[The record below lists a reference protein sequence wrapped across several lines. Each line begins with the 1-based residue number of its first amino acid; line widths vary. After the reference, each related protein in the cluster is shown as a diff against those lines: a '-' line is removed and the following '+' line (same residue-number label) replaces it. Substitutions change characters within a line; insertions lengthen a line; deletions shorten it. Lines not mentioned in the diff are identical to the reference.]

1 MDALEYIIEVTVCS
15 GLFLALYRWL
25 ISGKTGYR
33 ICRMYILTAMTASA
47 VIPALD
53 IPVYSPDTESPA
65 LVAALEVHM
74 HNRAAGLPADEQLSE
89 VEETGTGTSWQ
100 DGTIPAVIK
109 ILYISVSALMLLL
122 MVYNTLRLYRLQRRC
137 RMTRLQEYL
146 LAEGPD
152 IKSPFSFLD
161 TIFIGTG
168 SGYTEAELDMV
179 IAHEAS
185 HIRHRHSCEKLVMAA
200 LRSAL
205 WTNPFFW
212 MAEKDLAEVHEWEA
226 DMDVLST
233 GAGLTEY
240 RTAILRQI
248 FGHCPD
254 MSCGL
259 GNRIT
264 SKRFIMM
271 TNTPHGRHAWLR
283 PAAALPIFTA
293 ALLIFGCGA
302 RSQARLKAELLV
314 SPAKDTAALAVPVH
328 AEDSC
333 IVIKVTENNGTT
345 DISVDGQ
352 HCTLDELQG
361 IIESKTS
368 SEEDWTVQIVVSGNV
383 TAGFI
388 TDIKEI
394 LRITTANRIRYGNLE
409 NMTEQT
415 TEAHPTDVHP
425 D

>member
-65 LVAALEVHM
+65 LVTALEVHI
-74 HNRAAGLPADEQLSE
+74 HNRAAGLPADEQ
-89 VEETGTGTSWQ
+89 WQ
-100 DGTIPAVIK
+100 DGAIPAVIK

-122 MVYNTLRLYRLQRRC
+122 MVYNTLRLLRLQRRC
-137 RMTRLQEYL
+137 RVTRRQEYV

-168 SGYTEAELDMV
+168 PGYTEAELDMV

-205 WTNPFFW
+205 WPNPFFW

-233 GAGLTEY
+233 GASLTEY

-283 PAAALPIFTA
+283 PAAALPILTA

-314 SPAKDTAALAVPVH
+314 SPAKDTAAPAVPVH

-368 SEEDWTVQIVVSGNV
+368 SEEDRTVKIVVSGNV

-394 LRITTANRIRYGNLE
+394 LRITVTWR
-409 NMTEQT
+409 T
-415 TEAHPTDVHP
+415 
-425 D
+425 

>member
-33 ICRMYILTAMTASA
+33 ICRMYILTAMTAST

-65 LVAALEVHM
+65 LVTALEVHI
-74 HNRAAGLPADEQLSE
+74 HNRAAGLPADEQ
-89 VEETGTGTSWQ
+89 WQ
-100 DGTIPAVIK
+100 DGAIPAVIK

-122 MVYNTLRLYRLQRRC
+122 MVYNTLRLLRLQRRC
-137 RMTRLQEYL
+137 RVTGRQEYL

-152 IKSPFSFLD
+152 IKTPFSFLD

-168 SGYTEAELDMV
+168 PGYTEAELDMV

-205 WTNPFFW
+205 WPNPFFW

-233 GAGLTEY
+233 GASLTEY

-302 RSQARLKAELLV
+302 KSQARLKAELLV
-314 SPAKDTAALAVPVH
+314 SPAKDTAAPAVPVH

-333 IVIKVTENNGTT
+333 IVIKVTEP
-345 DISVDGQ
+345 Q
-352 HCTLDELQG
+352 
-361 IIESKTS
+361 TS
-368 SEEDWTVQIVVSGNV
+368 PLTGS
-383 TAGFI
+383 TAPWKNC
-388 TDIKEI
+388 KE
-394 LRITTANRIRYGNLE
+394 
-409 NMTEQT
+409 
-415 TEAHPTDVHP
+415 
-425 D
+425 

>member
-65 LVAALEVHM
+65 LVTALEVHI
-74 HNRAAGLPADEQLSE
+74 HNRAAGLPADEQ
-89 VEETGTGTSWQ
+89 WQ
-100 DGTIPAVIK
+100 DGAIPAVIK

-122 MVYNTLRLYRLQRRC
+122 MVYNTLKLLRLQRRC
-137 RMTRLQEYL
+137 RVTRRQEYL

-152 IKSPFSFLD
+152 VKTPFSFLD
-161 TIFIGTG
+161 TIFIGTDP
-168 SGYTEAELDMV
+168 GYTEAELDMV

-205 WTNPFFW
+205 WPNPFFW

-233 GAGLTEY
+233 GASLTEY

-302 RSQARLKAELLV
+302 T
-314 SPAKDTAALAVPVH
+314 PAVPVH

-352 HCTLDELQG
+352 HYTLEELQG
-361 IIESKTS
+361 IIESRTS
-368 SEEDWTVQIVVSGNV
+368 SEEDRTVKIVVSGNV

-394 LRITTANRIRYGNLE
+394 LRITTANRIRYDNLE

>member
-65 LVAALEVHM
+65 LVTALEVHI
-74 HNRAAGLPADEQLSE
+74 HNRAAGLPADEQ
-89 VEETGTGTSWQ
+89 WQ
-100 DGTIPAVIK
+100 DGAIPAVIK

-122 MVYNTLRLYRLQRRC
+122 MVYNTLRLLRLQRRC
-137 RMTRLQEYL
+137 RVTRRQEYL

-168 SGYTEAELDMV
+168 PGYTEAELDMV

-205 WTNPFFW
+205 WPNPFFW

-233 GAGLTEY
+233 GASLTEY

-314 SPAKDTAALAVPVH
+314 SPAKDTAAPAVPVH

-352 HCTLDELQG
+352 H
-361 IIESKTS
+361 
-368 SEEDWTVQIVVSGNV
+368 
-383 TAGFI
+383 
-388 TDIKEI
+388 
-394 LRITTANRIRYGNLE
+394 
-409 NMTEQT
+409 
-415 TEAHPTDVHP
+415 
-425 D
+425 